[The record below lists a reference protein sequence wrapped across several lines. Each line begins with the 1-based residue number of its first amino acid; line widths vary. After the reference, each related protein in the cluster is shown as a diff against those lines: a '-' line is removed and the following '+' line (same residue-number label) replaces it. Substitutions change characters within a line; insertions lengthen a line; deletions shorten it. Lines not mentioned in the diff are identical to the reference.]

1 MFEGK
6 VVLITGASTGIGSAF
21 AIEMGRLGAKVI
33 VNYNASKE
41 KADQVVAQIKGNG
54 GVAIAIQADVS
65 KENQVKN
72 LFEQTFAAYGQIDF
86 LVNNAGALIER
97 RKVDEMTEDYWDQM
111 MDVNLKSVFLCSK
124 EVIDHFKKRQ
134 QGKILNVTSISA
146 RNGGGNGSVAYS
158 AAKGAVSTMTR
169 GLAKE
174 LVSYNV
180 TVNGV
185 APGII
190 ATPFHDRFTPPD
202 IRDKAVLSIPMGREG
217 TPEEVVGAMV
227 FLLSDAANYITGE
240 IIEINGGQL
249 MD

>member
-6 VVLITGASTGIGSAF
+6 VVLITGASTGIGSSF
-21 AIEMGRLGAKVI
+21 ALEMGRLGAKVV
-33 VNYNASKE
+33 VNYNASKNQAE
-41 KADQVVAQIKGNG
+41 QVVAKIQEEG
-54 GVAIAIQADVS
+54 GMAIAIQADVS
-65 KENQVKN
+65 KANQVKS
-72 LFEQTFAAYGQIDF
+72 LFQQTFATYGQIDY

-97 RKVDEMTEDYWDQM
+97 KKVDEMTEEYWDKM

-124 EVIDHFKKRQ
+124 EVIDHFKERK

-190 ATPFHDRFTPPD
+190 ATSFHDRFTPSD
-202 IRDKAVLSIPMGREG
+202 IRERSLQTIPMGREG
-217 TPEEVVGAMV
+217 MPEEVVGAMV

>member
-21 AIEMGRLGAKVI
+21 ALEMGRLGAKVV

-41 KADQVVAQIKGNG
+41 KADQVVAQIKENG
-54 GVAIAIQADVS
+54 GVAVAIKADVS
-65 KENQVKN
+65 KVKQVRS
-72 LFEQTFAAYGQIDF
+72 LFEQTLAAYGQIDF

-97 RKVDEMTEDYWDQM
+97 RKVDEMTEEYWDEM
-111 MDVNLKSVFLCSK
+111 MNINLKSVFLCSK
-124 EVIDHFKKRQ
+124 EVIAHFKQRQ

-202 IRDKAVLSIPMGREG
+202 IRDKAVQSIPMGREG

>member
-6 VVLITGASTGIGSAF
+6 VVLITGASTGIGSSF
-21 AIEMGRLGAKVI
+21 ALEMGRLGAKVV
-33 VNYNASKE
+33 VNYNASRNQAE
-41 KADQVVAQIKGNG
+41 QVVAKIQEKGG
-54 GVAIAIQADVS
+54 MAIAIQADVS
-65 KENQVKN
+65 KANQVKS
-72 LFEQTFAAYGQIDF
+72 LFQQTLATYGQIDF

-97 RKVDEMTEDYWDQM
+97 KKVDEMTEDYWDKM
-111 MDVNLKSVFLCSK
+111 MEVNLKSVFLCSK
-124 EVIDHFKKRQ
+124 EVIAHFKERK

-202 IRDKAVLSIPMGREG
+202 IREKSLQTIPMGREG
-217 TPEEVVGAMV
+217 MPEEVVGAMV